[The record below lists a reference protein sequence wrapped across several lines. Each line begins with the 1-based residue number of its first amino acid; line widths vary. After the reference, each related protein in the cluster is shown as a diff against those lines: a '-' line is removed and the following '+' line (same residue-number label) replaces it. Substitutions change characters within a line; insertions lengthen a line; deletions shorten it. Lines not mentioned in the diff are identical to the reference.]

1 MDYSLRPATDAEREW
16 LDQLRRDAYREL
28 FYATWG
34 RWDEARHLRHFAES
48 WTAGQI
54 SIIEVEGQDVGMVQL
69 HESPRSVEIVEIQ
82 IRPEHQEH
90 GLGTRVLTDIIES
103 AAKQKKLVALHLGLK
118 NLRAHDLYRRLGFR
132 ETGRSDTHIF
142 MEHRRH

>member
-34 RWDEARHLRHFAES
+34 HWDEARHQRHFAES

-54 SIIEVEGQDVGMVQL
+54 SMIEVERQDVGMVQL
-69 HESPRSVEIVEIQ
+69 HESPRSVEIEEIQ

-90 GLGTRVLTDIIES
+90 GLGTRVLNDIIES
-103 AAKQKKLVALHLGLK
+103 AAKRKKLVTLSLGLK
-118 NLRAHDLYRRLGFR
+118 NLRAYQLYCRLGFR

-142 MEHRRH
+142 MEYR